1 MALTLCH
8 TEVLHE
14 RSAASAAHC
23 VTNGEITVSTEERK
37 ARLGDQQLDLAT
49 KADLARL
56 ENKML
61 YAAIAIILAVFVSP
75 EVKSLLSLVLA
86 G

>member
-1 MALTLCH
+1 M
-8 TEVLHE
+8 
-14 RSAASAAHC
+14 
-23 VTNGEITVSTEERK
+23 STEERM
-37 ARLGDQQLDLAT
+37 AHLEEQSLHLAT
-49 KADLARL
+49 RADLARL

-75 EVKSLLSLVLA
+75 EVKSLLSLVLT

>member
-1 MALTLCH
+1 MARL
-8 TEVLHE
+8 
-14 RSAASAAHC
+14 
-23 VTNGEITVSTEERK
+23 EERN
-37 ARLGDQQLDLAT
+37 LYLAT

-61 YAAIAIILAVFVSP
+61 YAVIAIILAELLSP
-75 EVKSLLSLVLA
+75 EVKSLLSQALA

>member
-1 MALTLCH
+1 MT
-8 TEVLHE
+8 
-14 RSAASAAHC
+14 
-23 VTNGEITVSTEERK
+23 TEERM
-37 ARLGDQQLDLAT
+37 ARLEERYLHVAT

-56 ENKML
+56 ENRML

-75 EVKSLLSLVLA
+75 EVKSLLSQALIRV

>member
-1 MALTLCH
+1 MT
-8 TEVLHE
+8 
-14 RSAASAAHC
+14 
-23 VTNGEITVSTEERK
+23 TEERM
-37 ARLGDQQLDLAT
+37 ARLEERNLYLAT

-61 YAAIAIILAVFVSP
+61 YAVIAIILAELLSP
-75 EVKSLLSLVLA
+75 EVKSLLSQALA